1 MKNLIERWI
10 DENLTDIRVFE
21 DYPDPTDSQL
31 NDLVKFLLAEDSDF
45 LLSALTCQGEMDQYE
60 KILIEHA
67 ERPTIKSS
75 KQLSKYVS
83 RCLKAHAAYLLDQ
96 NGDYFAGSLR
106 NYSREYAR
114 EQYMDYL
121 SEQQNVLLG
130 PTDLGAI

>member
-1 MKNLIERWI
+1 MKNLIEQWI
-10 DENLTDIRVFE
+10 DENLTEIRVFE
-21 DYPDPTDSQL
+21 DYPDPTDYQL
-31 NDLVKFLLAEDSDF
+31 NDLVEFLVEEDSDF
-45 LLSALTCQGEMDQYE
+45 LLSALTCQGEMDKYE

-67 ERPTIKSS
+67 LRPTIKSS

-106 NYSREYAR
+106 NYSRQYAR

-121 SEQQNVLLG
+121 SEKQNVLLG
-130 PTDLGAI
+130 PTDLGAL

>member
-1 MKNLIERWI
+1 MKNLIEQWI
-10 DENLTDIRVFE
+10 DQNLTDIRVFE
-21 DYPDPTDSQL
+21 DYPDPTDYQL
-31 NDLVKFLLAEDSDF
+31 NDLVRFLVEEDSEF
-45 LLSALTCQGEMDQYE
+45 LLSALTRQGEMDKYH

-96 NGDYFAGSLR
+96 NGDYFAGRLR
-106 NYSREYAR
+106 NYSRQYAR

-121 SEQQNVLLG
+121 SEKQNVLLG
-130 PTDLGAI
+130 PSDLGAL